1 MTYEALFEPITIGDV
16 EIKNRIAMAPM
27 NMVYSDPEGYNSEQ
41 WLAWYAARAKGGFGL
56 IITDCVV
63 VNPYYWRG
71 SDHVNPHLFTDE
83 RHGRGLGVLAD
94 HIHAFGAK
102 VFIQLSPGFGRQG
115 HASSASL
122 HEAPAA
128 PSAIPIR
135 IDLRNLNKGWVK
147 QVKRISPELAPAI
160 GALDAQ
166 RAMSDEQYA
175 RLEEVLVEAV
185 SKTDPQLIKVIF
197 GEVPR
202 ELTIAEIVFLEEK
215 MAEMSAEALRY
226 GFDGVEIHSPHGY
239 LIHQFLSPWTNDRS
253 DRWGDPTRFLAD
265 CLGAVRERCG
275 EDFPVLV
282 KLSAADDNEPG
293 ITVAAMVRT
302 AGVLDRL
309 GVEAAEISYGTM
321 EYALNII
328 RGAFPVAE
336 VPAANPLLNRYPAP
350 VRWAV
355 KRFGLPRHAGRFKR
369 FERNYNVPA
378 ALAVREATRLPVIPV
393 GGIRTLSE
401 MRELVTGLGFAA
413 VGLSRPLVCEPDLPR
428 KLAAGTVQASQCSQC
443 NLCTVHAD
451 GGEPLRCRRAEKE
464 KH

>member
-1 MTYEALFEPITIGDV
+1 MSDPAAVLESPARLRRLVLPNRFVRSATYEGWGDANGFPRPGLADLYRAL
-16 EIKNRIAMAPM
+16 
-27 NMVYSDPEGYNSEQ
+27 
-41 WLAWYAARAKGGFGL
+41 AAGGTGT
-56 IITDCVV
+56 IITGFVFTSQAGRAMQPGQCGIDSADKVEPWRAIVSRVREAAPNVV
-63 VNPYYWRG
+63 LLMQIA
-71 SDHVNPHLFTDE
+71 HA
-83 RHGRGLGVLAD
+83 GRQTLGAVTGRPVVGASARPCTYFRQRVRALDGPGVLA
-94 HIHAFGAK
+94 AAA
-102 VFIQLSPGFGRQG
+102 GFGD
-115 HASSASL
+115 
-122 HEAPAA
+122 AA
-128 PSAIPIR
+128 RRAR
-135 IDLRNLNKGWVK
+135 
-147 QVKRISPELAPAI
+147 
-160 GALDAQ
+160 DA
-166 RAMSDEQYA
+166 
-175 RLEEVLVEAV
+175 
-185 SKTDPQLIKVIF
+185 
-197 GEVPR
+197 
-202 ELTIAEIVFLEEK
+202 
-215 MAEMSAEALRY
+215 
-226 GFDGVEIHSPHGY
+226 GFDGVELHAAHGY